1 MVYIDLEEDAE
12 YFGEWFLASSD
23 EKIPGTLHHDNGQ
36 LKLFLLRPIL
46 GARQPDAIHGKC
58 ARLSRSGNMQERMPM
73 RETVTLLGARSVDGS
88 MYSVY
93 AAVFGDLPDGNHK
106 LNGISFS
113 FDILHEWAVPKNS
126 YQNDGDAD
134 FRSLE
139 KPERLEF
146 ADGKAKCALIISHR
160 IRIDVYDGRHDSHMS
175 AFTVEVKDGMS
186 LQDLLGYYV
195 RSMHSFLMIAMGRNL
210 NLTRINRV
218 DDRGLPILVPT
229 SKKPATLSEQ
239 AHLVELGDVY
249 GDFADIMGEWMKFYA
264 NNKYIVDL
272 FADTIETPRVEETDF
287 FVYASLIDGYSKY
300 KYGHDGGYK
309 ERIRKTLK
317 RFEGDFGNMRQFISN
332 MHEMRNNLFHA
343 NQRRSVDTDMLGRIT
358 HDLYFL
364 IRIILLN
371 ETGLDLTVGSH
382 GCQIRFLFLEC
393 KSSTRSEAVK
403 NPALIRS

>member
-12 YFGEWFLASSD
+12 YFGEWFLAGSD
-23 EKIPGTLHHDNGQ
+23 EKIPGTLHHSNGR

-46 GARQPDAIHGKC
+46 GAMRPDAIHGEC
-58 ARLSRSGNMQERMPM
+58 ARLSRSGSMQERMPM

-93 AAVFGDLPDGNHK
+93 AAVFGGLPDGNHK
-106 LNGISFS
+106 LDGISFS

-126 YQNDGDAD
+126 YQNDGDVD

-160 IRIDVYDGRHDSHMS
+160 IRIDVYEGRHDSHMS
-175 AFTVEVKDGMS
+175 AFTVEAKDGMS
-186 LQDLLGYYV
+186 LQDLLGHYV
-195 RSMHSFLMIAMGRNL
+195 RGMHSFLMIATGRNM
-210 NLTRINRV
+210 NLKCINRT
-218 DDRGLPILVPT
+218 DGRGLPILVPT
-229 SKKPATLSEQ
+229 SKKPATFEQ
-239 AHLVELGDVY
+239 AHLVELEDVH

-264 NNKYIVDL
+264 SNKYIVDS

-287 FVYASLIDGYSKY
+287 FVYASLVEGYSKY
-300 KYGHDGGYK
+300 KYGRDGDYK
-309 ERIRKTLK
+309 ERIRKALK
-317 RFEGDFGNMRQFISN
+317 RFEADFGNMRQFIDN

-343 NQRRSVDTDMLGRIT
+343 NQRESVDTDMRGRIT

-382 GCQIRFLFLEC
+382 GRQIRFLFLEC